1 MASITPSCTNRC
13 DPRRG
18 DAGWRRRFAGPLL
31 ALLAWCCLAVLPA
44 AAAEIE
50 IRQPALG
57 AGDDGYVLSADFAFE
72 LPARLEEAA
81 TRGVVLPFVIDFEV
95 TRRRWWW
102 LDETVASRSQT
113 FRLSYHALTRQYRLS
128 VGALHQ
134 SFASL
139 DDALRLLS
147 RLRQW
152 PVLDRHQL
160 RPGETYEAA
169 LRLRLDTSQLPKPF
183 QISALANRDWTLTS
197 DWVRWSFV
205 PPALPS
211 EMR

>member
-50 IRQPALG
+50 IRQTALS

-134 SFASL
+134 SFATL

-211 EMR
+211 ETR

>member
-13 DPRRG
+13 DPRHG
-18 DAGWRRRFAGPLL
+18 GAGWRRRFAGPLL

-50 IRQPALG
+50 IRQPVLS

-72 LPARLEEAA
+72 LPARLEEAV

-211 EMR
+211 EAR

>member
-50 IRQPALG
+50 IRQPLLS

-211 EMR
+211 EAR